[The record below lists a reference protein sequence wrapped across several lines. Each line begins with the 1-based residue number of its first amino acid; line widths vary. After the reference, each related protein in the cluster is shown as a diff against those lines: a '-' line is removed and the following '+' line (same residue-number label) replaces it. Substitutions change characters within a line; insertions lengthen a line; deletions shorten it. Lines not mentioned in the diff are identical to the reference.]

1 MDKQTYKIAVVG
13 NRDAILP
20 LRLIGFQTYP
30 VTESQEAINTLRKL
44 SRENFG
50 IIYLTEDIAQAIPD
64 TVAFYDQQLTPAL
77 ILIPTHRGTTGLGQ
91 QRIRDN
97 VEKAVGQDIL
107 WPSDWRCT
115 AGFYTGASASY

>member
-20 LRLIGFQTYP
+20 FRLIGFQTYP
-30 VTESQEAINTLRKL
+30 VAEPQEAVNTLRKL
-44 SRENFG
+44 SRESFG
-50 IIYLTEDIAQAIPD
+50 IIYLTEDIAQAIPE
-64 TVAFYDQQLTPAL
+64 TVAYYDQQLTPAL
-77 ILIPTHRGTTGLGQ
+77 ILIPTHRGTTGLGR

-107 WPSDWRCT
+107 
-115 AGFYTGASASY
+115 

>member
-1 MDKQTYKIAVVG
+1 MIIFNIFFKSST
-13 NRDAILP
+13 RFL
-20 LRLIGFQTYP
+20 L
-30 VTESQEAINTLRKL
+30 ENTLAIPFEGL

-107 WPSDWRCT
+107 
-115 AGFYTGASASY
+115 

>member
-20 LRLIGFQTYP
+20 FRLIGFQTIR
-30 VTESQEAINTLRKL
+30 SQSRKKRSTPCEKL

-50 IIYLTEDIAQAIPD
+50 IIYLTEDIAQAIPE

-77 ILIPTHRGTTGLGQ
+77 ILIPTHRRDYGTG
-91 QRIRDN
+91 
-97 VEKAVGQDIL
+97 
-107 WPSDWRCT
+107 PT
-115 AGFYTGASASY
+115 ADS

>member
-20 LRLIGFQTYP
+20 FRLIGFQTYP
-30 VTESQEAINTLRKL
+30 VAEPQEAVNILRKL

-50 IIYLTEDIAQAIPD
+50 IIYLTEDIAQAIPE
-64 TVAFYDQQLTPAL
+64 TVAYYDQQLTPAL
-77 ILIPTHRGTTGLGQ
+77 ILIPTHRGTTGLGR

-107 WPSDWRCT
+107 
-115 AGFYTGASASY
+115 

>member
-20 LRLIGFQTYP
+20 FRLIGFQTQSGHRA
-30 VTESQEAINTLRKL
+30 TKEAINTLRKL

-64 TVAFYDQQLTPAL
+64 TVAF
-77 ILIPTHRGTTGLGQ
+77 TT
-91 QRIRDN
+91 
-97 VEKAVGQDIL
+97 
-107 WPSDWRCT
+107 S
-115 AGFYTGASASY
+115 S

>member
-20 LRLIGFQTYP
+20 FRLIGFQTYP
-30 VTESQEAINTLRKL
+30 VTEPQEAINTLRKL

-50 IIYLTEDIAQAIPD
+50 IPD
-64 TVAFYDQQLTPAL
+64 TVAFYDQRLTPAL

-107 WPSDWRCT
+107 
-115 AGFYTGASASY
+115 

>member
-20 LRLIGFQTYP
+20 FRLIGFQTYP
-30 VTESQEAINTLRKL
+30 VAEPQEAVNTLRKL
-44 SRENFG
+44 SRENLG
-50 IIYLTEDIAQAIPD
+50 IIYLTEDIAQAIPE
-64 TVAFYDQQLTPAL
+64 TVAYYDQQLTPAL
-77 ILIPTHRGTTGLGQ
+77 ILIPTHRGTTGLGR

-107 WPSDWRCT
+107 
-115 AGFYTGASASY
+115 

>member
-1 MDKQTYKIAVVG
+1 MDKLTYKIAVVG

-20 LRLIGFQTYP
+20 FRLIGFQTYP
-30 VTESQEAINTLRKL
+30 VTEPQEAINTLRKL

-50 IIYLTEDIAQAIPD
+50 IIYLTED

-107 WPSDWRCT
+107 
-115 AGFYTGASASY
+115 

>member
-1 MDKQTYKIAVVG
+1 MG

-20 LRLIGFQTYP
+20 FRLIGFQTHPVQATRSDQYP
-30 VTESQEAINTLRKL
+30 GEKL

-50 IIYLTEDIAQAIPD
+50 IIYPTEDIALGYSRYSG
-64 TVAFYDQQLTPAL
+64 FYDQQLTPASDPSRP
-77 ILIPTHRGTTGLGQ
+77 IEGTTGLGQ

-107 WPSDWRCT
+107 
-115 AGFYTGASASY
+115 

>member
-20 LRLIGFQTYP
+20 FRLIGFQTYP
-30 VTESQEAINTLRKL
+30 VAEPQEAVNTLRKL
-44 SRENFG
+44 SRENCG
-50 IIYLTEDIAQAIPD
+50 IIYLTEDIAQAIPE
-64 TVAFYDQQLTPAL
+64 TVAYYDQQLTPAL
-77 ILIPTHRGTTGLGQ
+77 ILIPTHRGTTGLGR

-107 WPSDWRCT
+107 
-115 AGFYTGASASY
+115 

>member
-20 LRLIGFQTYP
+20 FRLIGFQTYP
-30 VTESQEAINTLRKL
+30 VTEPQEAI

-107 WPSDWRCT
+107 
-115 AGFYTGASASY
+115 

>member
-20 LRLIGFQTYP
+20 FRLIGFQTYP
-30 VTESQEAINTLRKL
+30 VTEPQEAINTLRKL

-50 IIYLTEDIAQAIPD
+50 IPD

-107 WPSDWRCT
+107 
-115 AGFYTGASASY
+115 

>member
-20 LRLIGFQTYP
+20 FRLIGFQTYP
-30 VTESQEAINTLRKL
+30 VTEPQEAINTLRKL
-44 SRENFG
+44 SQGKLRD
-50 IIYLTEDIAQAIPD
+50 YLPD
-64 TVAFYDQQLTPAL
+64 RGYCSGYSRYSGFYDQQLTPAL

-107 WPSDWRCT
+107 
-115 AGFYTGASASY
+115 

>member
-20 LRLIGFQTYP
+20 FRLIGFQTYP
-30 VTESQEAINTLRKL
+30 VAEPQEAVNILRKL

-50 IIYLTEDIAQAIPD
+50 IIYLTEDIVQAIPE
-64 TVAFYDQQLTPAL
+64 TVAYYDQQLTPAL
-77 ILIPTHRGTTGLGQ
+77 ILIPTHRGTTGLGR

-107 WPSDWRCT
+107 
-115 AGFYTGASASY
+115 

>member
-20 LRLIGFQTYP
+20 FRLIGFQTYP
-30 VTESQEAINTLRKL
+30 VAEPQEAVSTLRKL

-50 IIYLTEDIAQAIPD
+50 IIYLTEDIAQAIPE
-64 TVAFYDQQLTPAL
+64 TVAYYDQQLTPAL
-77 ILIPTHRGTTGLGQ
+77 ILIPTHRGTTGLGR

-107 WPSDWRCT
+107 
-115 AGFYTGASASY
+115 

>member
-1 MDKQTYKIAVVG
+1 MG

-20 LRLIGFQTYP
+20 FRLIGFQTYP
-30 VTESQEAINTLRKL
+30 VAEPQEAVNSLRKL

-50 IIYLTEDIAQAIPD
+50 IIYLTEDIAQAIPE
-64 TVAFYDQQLTPAL
+64 TVAYYDQQLTPAL
-77 ILIPTHRGTTGLGQ
+77 ILIPTHRGTTGLGR

-107 WPSDWRCT
+107 
-115 AGFYTGASASY
+115 